1 MTIAAA
7 GISATSGHLLTRNWA
22 NTTINCLGDSTT
34 WGDVGT
40 GDGGPAISW
49 PAHLQRLLGAGT
61 VRNYGI
67 KGSRIGVKADRD
79 DSFIERYEAME
90 RDADIVLVF
99 GGVNDFNREVPLG
112 EQGDTDVHTFHG
124 AVDIL
129 LRGLVRMYPH
139 GEIVVMTPCKT
150 GGVSAKALPAFDTPN
165 GLGLVEADYV
175 QVLLATSHRYGIPVI
190 DLFNDSG
197 ISPLLPEHKPHY
209 MPDGLHYSPAGY
221 ERLARRIASQL
232 LTLLAF

>member
-1 MTIAAA
+1 MTVQENSPIM
-7 GISATSGHLLTRNWA
+7 RDWA
-22 NTTINCLGDSTT
+22 HTIINCLGDSTT

-40 GDGGPAISW
+40 GDGGPTISW

-79 DSFIERYEAME
+79 DSFIERYERMD
-90 RDADIVLVF
+90 RNADIVLVL

-112 EQGDTDVHTFHG
+112 VFGDTDVHTFHG
-124 AVDIL
+124 AVNTL

-150 GGVSAKALPAFDTPN
+150 GGVPAKDLPAFDTPN
-165 GLGLVEADYV
+165 GLGLIEADYV
-175 QVLLATSHRYGIPVI
+175 EALRAECNRYGIPVI
-190 DLFNDSG
+190 DLFNGSG
-197 ISPLLPEHKPHY
+197 ISPLLPEHKPYY

-221 ERLARRIASQL
+221 ERLARRIAAQL
-232 LTLLAF
+232 LALTAF